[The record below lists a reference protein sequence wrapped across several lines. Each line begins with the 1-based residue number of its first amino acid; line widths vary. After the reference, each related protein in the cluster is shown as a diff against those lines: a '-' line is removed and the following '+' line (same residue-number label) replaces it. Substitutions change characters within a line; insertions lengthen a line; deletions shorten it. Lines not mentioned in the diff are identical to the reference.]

1 MKLNIELYRNAAIF
15 YFTDLKNRLK
25 GIFRWSL
32 EKAFMKK
39 KYEKVH
45 KRRFTGKLG
54 RVGRFIERHFIAAL
68 IYKKIIDM
76 ENS

>member
-1 MKLNIELYRNAAIF
+1 
-15 YFTDLKNRLK
+15 
-25 GIFRWSL
+25 
-32 EKAFMKK
+32 MKK